1 MDIRL
6 KPSRSF
12 REKKNILCGMETIY
26 PKHNGKLPSISNV
39 CSHILPI
46 SKNIVIGAPKINSAI
61 GQVVFDPQKAQNKFL
76 R

>member
-6 KPSRSF
+6 KQSRSF

-26 PKHNGKLPSISNV
+26 HKQGKLPSISKV
-39 CSHILPI
+39 CPHILPI
-46 SKNIVIGAPKINSAI
+46 SKNIVIGAPKINAAI
-61 GQVVFDPQKAQNKFL
+61 GQVVFDPQKAQNEFL